1 MLIALP
7 NIDGSFTCTFF
18 YPFEG
23 EQSFETLDTPERVLR
38 FFKEQFPDAF
48 ALMPHVHEEFFGNPT
63 GSMVTVKCSPW
74 HAGGKALLLGDAAH
88 AIVPFF
94 GQGMNCAFEDCTY
107 LDECIGK
114 AGDRPQRTGED
125 YWKYV
130 FEEFEQLRK
139 ANADAIADLAVE
151 NFVEM
156 RDLVAQPKFQLK
168 KKVEQVLQQRFPDTF
183 IPKYSM
189 VTFHRVPYSVALARG
204 RVQDGI
210 LDELCTSINSP
221 EEVDVKRAETLIQT
235 KLIPLYV

>member
-1 MLIALP
+1 MF
-7 NIDGSFTCTFF
+7 D
-18 YPFEG
+18 
-23 EQSFETLDTPERVLR
+23 
-38 FFKEQFPDAF
+38 
-48 ALMPHVHEEFFGNPT
+48 EF
-63 GSMVTVKCSPW
+63 
-74 HAGGKALLLGDAAH
+74 
-88 AIVPFF
+88 
-94 GQGMNCAFEDCTY
+94 Q
-107 LDECIGK
+107 
-114 AGDRPQRTGED
+114 
-125 YWKYV
+125 
-130 FEEFEQLRK
+130 QLRK
-139 ANADAIADLAVE
+139 VNTDAIANLAVE

-221 EEVDVKRAETLIQT
+221 EDLDVKRAETLIQT